1 MMNLLP
7 RRRIITRKMKVSK
20 NSDARSHLGNR
31 RTISIVKFGFCSHPP
46 CFARTKIYML
56 SVPGLTLVLP
66 STRSYQA
73 VNQALRF
80 LEDMK
85 TTARTGFLDKVL

>member
-1 MMNLLP
+1 M
-7 RRRIITRKMKVSK
+7 
-20 NSDARSHLGNR
+20 NSDARSHIGNR
-31 RTISIVKFGFCSHPP
+31 RTISIVKFGFCSHRPF
-46 CFARTKIYML
+46 CARTKIDML

-80 LEDMK
+80 W
-85 TTARTGFLDKVL
+85 RV